1 MSRKS
6 QNERLLK
13 HMKRGNAISSMLAF
27 QLYGITRLSTRI
39 WELKRTG
46 VAIESER
53 VIRKRKDGSVVS
65 FLEYKTK

>member
-27 QLYGITRLSTRI
+27 QLYGITRLSARI